1 MSSHTGSG
9 ADRQVVSLLNE
20 CGGPAVPLG
29 HFGWP
34 CSPRRQALRSSSL
47 MVCCAVVCDSSR
59 RILRHRAF
67 EQVLVGSEA

>member
-34 CSPRRQALRSSSL
+34 CSPRRQALLAEGVGGSH
-47 MVCCAVVCDSSR
+47 SR
-59 RILRHRAF
+59 VAWGGAARR
-67 EQVLVGSEA
+67 GGGG